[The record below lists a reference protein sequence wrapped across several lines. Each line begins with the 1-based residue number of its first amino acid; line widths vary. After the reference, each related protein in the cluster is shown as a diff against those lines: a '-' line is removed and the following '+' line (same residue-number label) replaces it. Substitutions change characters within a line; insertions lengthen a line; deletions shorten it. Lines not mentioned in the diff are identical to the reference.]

1 MDCAAHWNNCLWID
15 MSLYLYTSLIPSQPV
30 FVLTQQCVLSGET
43 VNTNFHSLWFD
54 GRSNQWP
61 TTLGMTGDQT
71 NDLPHS
77 GWRAIKPMTYH
88 TRDDGRS
95 NQWPTTLGMTGDQTN
110 DLPHSGWRAI
120 KPMTYHTRDK
130 HDNHYTTN
138 TVKIT
143 NDLPHLRQAW

>member
-1 MDCAAHWNNCLWID
+1 MDFAAHWNNCLWVD
-15 MSLYLYTSLIPSQPV
+15 MSLHMYTSLIPSQPV
-30 FVLTQQCVLSGET
+30 FVLTQQCVLSGEAA
-43 VNTNFHSLWFD
+43 NTNFHSLWFD

-88 TRDDGRS
+88 T
-95 NQWPTTLGMTGDQTN
+95 W
-110 DLPHSGWRAI
+110 
-120 KPMTYHTRDK
+120 DK
-130 HDNHYTTN
+130 HDNHYTIN

-143 NDLPHLRQAW
+143 NDLTYSDEHANHYTTNMIKLTTDLPHSRQAC